1 MALHGK
7 LSNNLL
13 DGTAIVNLETVT
25 IDRVSDIVDTPAMGD
40 DWTTRLVG
48 LTDFTITAE
57 GKSQVGLVTV
67 AAAGLL
73 GDAGTNIAVIEETNA
88 SYSAAA
94 ILTEFTETATVDDA
108 ISISYTIVGN
118 DEAGLIFDGSG
129 TGGAGSSLEIHG
141 KNIDAEYAVGSSFAE
156 IRGWS
161 VTASVATSDT
171 STARPVASPLECGR
185 TKIVGLKSASATV
198 TILTPV
204 TDLDL
209 IVGPGDTLAVL
220 NLWRQ
225 DGTAATGY
233 YTGAAKCTGTN
244 TGMNVNGEL
253 VTVISFVFDGAVEL
267 KVA

>member
-7 LSNNLL
+7 LGNNLL
-13 DGTAIVNLETVT
+13 DGTALVNLETVT
-25 IDRVSDIVDTPAMGD
+25 LDRVADVVDVPAMGD
-40 DWTTRLVG
+40 EWTPRLAG
-48 LTDFTITAE
+48 LTDFTVTAE

-73 GDAGTNIAVIEETNA
+73 GDTGTNITVIEDTNA

-94 ILTEFTETATVDDA
+94 ILSEFTETATVDA
-108 ISISYTIVGN
+108 EITMSYTISGN
-118 DEAGLIFDGSG
+118 DTVGLIFDASGAGGSG
-129 TGGAGSSLEIHG
+129 SSDTIHG

-161 VTASVATSDT
+161 VTASVALSDT
-171 STARPVASPLECGR
+171 TVATADTCGR
-185 TKIVGLKSASATV
+185 LKIAGLKSASATV

-204 TDLDL
+204 TDLDS
-209 IVGPGDTLAVL
+209 IVKNGDTLAVL
-220 NLWRQ
+220 NLWRK
-225 DGTAATGY
+225 DATAAHGY
-233 YTGAAKCTGTN
+233 YTGAATCTGTN
-244 TGMNVNGEL
+244 TGINVNGEE